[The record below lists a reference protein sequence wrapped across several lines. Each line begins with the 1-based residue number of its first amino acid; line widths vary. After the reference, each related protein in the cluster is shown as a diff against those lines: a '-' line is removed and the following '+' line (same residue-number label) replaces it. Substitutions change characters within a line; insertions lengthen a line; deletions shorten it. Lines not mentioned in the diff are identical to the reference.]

1 MSPPMGKPRHYNR
14 HLTSALIDL
23 IIKLPEYEQERLL
36 KTLQERQSKP
46 SVKAAPKSAH
56 ERSGD
61 YASGRYFY
69 WDLFY
74 DAGLSQGP

>member
-1 MSPPMGKPRHYNR
+1 MPAAKPDLDNH

-23 IIKLPEYEQERLL
+23 IIKLPEREQESLL
-36 KTLQERQSKP
+36 RVLQARH
-46 SVKAAPKSAH
+46 ANTAKSEPINAR

-69 WDLFY
+69 WDLF
-74 DAGLSQGP
+74 SV

>member
-1 MSPPMGKPRHYNR
+1 MPIGKPYQGNR

-23 IIKLPEYEQERLL
+23 IIKLPEHEQEALL
-36 KTLQERQSKP
+36 RALQARRPNP
-46 SVKAAPKSAH
+46 SSTPGAPKSAY

-69 WDLFY
+69 WDLFS
-74 DAGLSQGP
+74 A

>member
-1 MSPPMGKPRHYNR
+1 MPFRKHDRENH

-23 IIKLPEYEQERLL
+23 VIKLPEHEQEALL
-36 KTLQERQSKP
+36 RALQARQP
-46 SVKAAPKSAH
+46 STNADPGVLKAAC

-69 WDLFY
+69 WDLFS
-74 DAGLSQGP
+74 A

>member
-1 MSPPMGKPRHYNR
+1 MPLGKPHEHNR

-23 IIKLPEYEQERLL
+23 IIKLPEHEQEALLRALQARLPDPVL
-36 KTLQERQSKP
+36 RD
-46 SVKAAPKSAH
+46 APKSAH

-69 WDLFY
+69 WDLFS
-74 DAGLSQGP
+74 A